1 MAEDDDDDFDVLVM
15 DGFIRT
21 YKLLYA
27 ISKGIPV
34 VKKSWLAESEFNKKV
49 VDVDFH
55 WLEYPGD
62 KWVIREAVKKVKA
75 GEQILEGMDFFIA
88 TGNEN
93 LHIPLEK
100 LERLIYN
107 CGGSVILFSAN
118 IKTKN
123 VLVLLERNSKDE
135 SEIKKAKSVNKE
147 KVYDV
152 ELVLEGILM
161 QNLDFEKHKIDI

>member
-1 MAEDDDDDFDVLVM
+1 M

-21 YKLLYA
+21 YKLLFA

-34 VKKSWLAESEFNKKV
+34 VKKSWLAESEYNKKV
-49 VDVDFH
+49 SEVDFH

-62 KWVIREAVKKVKA
+62 KWLIREAVRRVKA
-75 GEQILEGMDFFIA
+75 GERILEGMEFFIA
-88 TGNEN
+88 TGDEN
-93 LHIPLEK
+93 LHIPLRK

-123 VLVLLERNSKDE
+123 VFVLIEKNSEDE
-135 SEIKKAKSVNKE
+135 SELKKARSVNKE

-161 QNLDFEKHKIDI
+161 QKLDFEKHKIDI

>member
-1 MAEDDDDDFDVLVM
+1 
-15 DGFIRT
+15 
-21 YKLLYA
+21 
-27 ISKGIPV
+27 
-34 VKKSWLAESEFNKKV
+34 
-49 VDVDFH
+49 
-55 WLEYPGD
+55 
-62 KWVIREAVKKVKA
+62 
-75 GEQILEGMDFFIA
+75 MDFFIA
-88 TGNEN
+88 TGNDN

-123 VLVLLERNSKDE
+123 VFVLLERNSKDE

-161 QNLDFEKHKIDI
+161 HKLDFEKHKIDI